1 MDFKLLAKILLLGL
15 IVGLSAC
22 TTQPKTPEEDK
33 KPLAESLTK
42 EAQFEF
48 ALDLVNLQIERKDYA
63 AAESLLMKLRREQG
77 DDIRIY
83 RLLGEVYLLQDKL
96 ELSYTSWMQVI
107 DFKERSLKDEASFAD
122 VALKLDKF
130 SEAEEIYQAWLSS
143 DKRQTQVAGYNNL
156 GFAQLLQQNLP
167 KAKEYFLQALVVD
180 PLNETARAN
189 MDFTLS
195 LEEVNDEKVSK

>member
-1 MDFKLLAKILLLGL
+1 MQIKFKILLLLLVFGL
-15 IVGLSAC
+15 TAC
-22 TTQPKTPEEDK
+22 TTQPKKPEDDQ

-107 DFKERSLKDEASFAD
+107 DFKERNLKDEASFAD